1 MGMVMAM
8 LVAMTMVLA
17 TVVLII
23 MANDSGNGPHN
34 S

>member
-23 MANDSGNGPHN
+23 MANDSGGQGI